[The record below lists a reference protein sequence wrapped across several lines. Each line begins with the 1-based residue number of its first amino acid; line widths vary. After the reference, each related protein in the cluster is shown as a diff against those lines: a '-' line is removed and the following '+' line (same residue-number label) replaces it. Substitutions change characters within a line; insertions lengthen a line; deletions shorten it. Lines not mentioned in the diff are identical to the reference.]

1 MIERRARS
9 LFSSNK
15 FAEARFTICL
25 RNYWC
30 RGLIDDT
37 TKERLEH
44 NGRVSRTI
52 FNGMYKDDRD
62 GSIDREG
69 FPLLGY
75 AATQ

>member
-15 FAEARFTICL
+15 FAEARFTLCF

-37 TKERLEH
+37 TKASWNTMNEFQ
-44 NGRVSRTI
+44 GSI
-52 FNGMYKDDRD
+52 FD
-62 GSIDREG
+62 GIILMDNFIDREG
-69 FPLLGY
+69 FPIL
-75 AATQ
+75 A